1 MSQER
6 AARGGRHRRL
16 GRSTTPENRTTAAQ
30 GSSAG
35 HEVQPTR
42 KFAAAPLG
50 GAFAEPWSARKLVGL
65 LAVFGPAAIVASVS
79 IGAGETIVV
88 VRAGAW
94 ARYGLLW
101 LVLLSCVVK
110 GVFVT
115 YLLGRYTAVS
125 GEHIGHRLVR
135 LPGPRGWLLV
145 VIVALEMIGAPLVWV
160 PIAKPCGDLFHYLL
174 QGVLPASIPEP
185 VYENIIT
192 CAFIA
197 LALAF
202 CLRLSYEKLEK
213 QQILICSILVV
224 GTIVGTLMVRPDL
237 GEALL
242 GTLRF
247 GQVPEF
253 PEWAP
258 RDAVDNPLLTMAT
271 AFAYVGGTVM
281 SYVVYANWVGMRR
294 WGMTAHP
301 EIAALRERAFA
312 HDAIDY
318 LPDDPAEVARVRK
331 SVGPLRWDVG
341 MGAVVLFIVTAAFMV
356 SGAAVL
362 YPLQSTFDGWG
373 LLTEQRHVWSNIH
386 GSLIWIYYIAIVAA
400 LWGTLQA
407 LPEVYARV
415 MQEFGQAIRP
425 HRKWS
430 YDRIKRIVCGYLLV
444 TTFIVV
450 WLDVPFDI
458 LTQVAG
464 FILANLAISLM
475 MAAALYLNFKLPAAY
490 RTRLPM
496 LTGAVASAL
505 VLFAFAGISGW
516 GLAGKLFGSG

>member
-6 AARGGRHRRL
+6 AARGGRQRRL

-35 HEVQPTR
+35 HEVQPPR

-65 LAVFGPAAIVASVS
+65 LAVFGPAAI
-79 IGAGETIVV
+79 
-88 VRAGAW
+88 
-94 ARYGLLW
+94 
-101 LVLLSCVVK
+101 
-110 GVFVT
+110 
-115 YLLGRYTAVS
+115 
-125 GEHIGHRLVR
+125 
-135 LPGPRGWLLV
+135 
-145 VIVALEMIGAPLVWV
+145 
-160 PIAKPCGDLFHYLL
+160 
-174 QGVLPASIPEP
+174 
-185 VYENIIT
+185 
-192 CAFIA
+192 
-197 LALAF
+197 
-202 CLRLSYEKLEK
+202 
-213 QQILICSILVV
+213 
-224 GTIVGTLMVRPDL
+224 
-237 GEALL
+237 
-242 GTLRF
+242 
-247 GQVPEF
+247 
-253 PEWAP
+253 AP

-301 EIAALRERAFA
+301 EIDALRRHAFG

-331 SVGPLRWDVG
+331 SVAPLRWDVG

-362 YPLQSTFDGWG
+362 YPLQSTFEGWG

-386 GSLIWIYYIAIVAA
+386 GSLIWIYYIAIIAA

-425 HRKWS
+425 HRNWS
-430 YDRIKRIVCGYLLV
+430 YDRIERIVCGYLLV

-450 WLDVPFDI
+450 WLDIPFDI

-496 LTGAVASAL
+496 LAGAVASAL

>member
-1 MSQER
+1 MSQP
-6 AARGGRHRRL
+6 G
-16 GRSTTPENRTTAAQ
+16 
-30 GSSAG
+30 SAG
-35 HEVQPTR
+35 RDRESG
-42 KFAAAPLG
+42 KFAAPPLEG
-50 GAFAEPWSARKLVGL
+50 PFAQPWSAGKLVGL

-145 VIVALEMIGAPLVWV
+145 AIVAMEMIGAPLAWV
-160 PIAKPCGDLFHYLL
+160 PIAKPCGDLFHFLL
-174 QGVLPASIPEP
+174 RGVLPASIPEP
-185 VYENIIT
+185 IYENAIT
-192 CAFIA
+192 CAFIL

-202 CLRLSYEKLEK
+202 CLRLSYEKLER
-213 QQILICSILVV
+213 QQIVICSILVA
-224 GTIVGTLMVRPDL
+224 GTILGTLMVRPDL
-237 GEALL
+237 GRALL
-242 GTLRF
+242 GTLSF
-247 GQVPEF
+247 GQLPEF

-258 RDAVDNPLLTMAT
+258 RDAVENPLLTMAT
-271 AFAYVGGTVM
+271 AFAYVGGSVM
-281 SYVVYANWVGMRR
+281 GYVVYANWVGIRR
-294 WGMTAHP
+294 WGMTAHRD
-301 EIAALRERAFA
+301 IDKLRRHAFA

-318 LPDDPAEVARVRK
+318 LPADPDQVALVRK
-331 SVGPLRWDVG
+331 SVAPLRWDVG
-341 MGAVVLFIVTAAFMV
+341 MGAVVLFIVTAAFML

-362 YPLQSTFDGWG
+362 YPLQSQFAGWS

-407 LPEVYARV
+407 FPEIYARV
-415 MQEFGQAIRP
+415 MQEFGQAISPR
-425 HRKWS
+425 RRWD
-430 YDRIKRIVCGYLLV
+430 YDRIKLVVCGYLLV
-444 TTFIVV
+444 TTFAIV

-458 LTQVAG
+458 LTQIAG
-464 FILANLAISLM
+464 FVLANLSIALM
-475 MAAALYLNFKLPAAY
+475 MAAALYLNFKLPPAY

-496 LTGAVASAL
+496 LAGAVLSAL

-516 GLAGKLFGSG
+516 GLAGKLFGIG

>member
-1 MSQER
+1 M
-6 AARGGRHRRL
+6 G
-16 GRSTTPENRTTAAQ
+16 
-30 GSSAG
+30 
-35 HEVQPTR
+35 R
-42 KFAAAPLG
+42 KFAAPPLE
-50 GAFAEPWSARKLVGL
+50 GAFAQPWSGRKLVGL

-145 VIVALEMIGAPLVWV
+145 AIVALEMIGAPLAWV
-160 PIAKPCGDLFHYLL
+160 PIAKPCGDLFHFLL

-185 VYENIIT
+185 VYENAIT
-192 CAFIA
+192 CAFIL

-202 CLRLSYEKLEK
+202 CLRLSYERLEK
-213 QQILICSILVV
+213 QQIAICSILVV

-237 GEALL
+237 AEALR
-242 GTLRF
+242 GTLSF
-247 GQVPEF
+247 GRLPEF

-258 RDAVDNPLLTMAT
+258 QDAVDNPLLTMAT
-271 AFAYVGGTVM
+271 AFAYVGGSVM
-281 SYVVYANWVGMRR
+281 GYVVYANWVGIRR
-294 WGMTAHP
+294 WGMTAHAD
-301 EIAALRERAFA
+301 IAELRRHAFA
-312 HDAIDY
+312 RDAIDY
-318 LPDDPAEVARVRK
+318 LPDAPDQVALVRK
-331 SVGPLRWDVG
+331 GVAPLRWDVA
-341 MGAVVLFIVTAAFMV
+341 MGAVVLFIVTAAFML

-362 YPLQSTFDGWG
+362 YPLESRFAGWS

-386 GSLIWIYYIAIVAA
+386 GSLIWIYYVAIVAA

-407 LPEVYARV
+407 FPEIYARV
-415 MQEFGQAIRP
+415 MQEFGQAISPR
-425 HRKWS
+425 RRWD
-430 YDRIKRIVCGYLLV
+430 YDRIKLAVCGYLLV
-444 TTFIVV
+444 TTFTIV
-450 WLDVPFDI
+450 WLDIPFDI
-458 LTQVAG
+458 LTQIAG
-464 FILANLAISLM
+464 FVLANLSIALM

-496 LTGAVASAL
+496 LAGAVLSAL

-516 GLAGKLFGSG
+516 GLAGKLFGAG

>member
-1 MSQER
+1 MPLR
-6 AARGGRHRRL
+6 A
-16 GRSTTPENRTTAAQ
+16 
-30 GSSAG
+30 
-35 HEVQPTR
+35 
-42 KFAAAPLG
+42 LG
-50 GAFAEPWSARKLVGL
+50 GAFAEPWSARKLVGS

-79 IGAGETIVV
+79 IGAGE
-88 VRAGAW
+88 
-94 ARYGLLW
+94 
-101 LVLLSCVVK
+101 
-110 GVFVT
+110 
-115 YLLGRYTAVS
+115 
-125 GEHIGHRLVR
+125 
-135 LPGPRGWLLV
+135 
-145 VIVALEMIGAPLVWV
+145 
-160 PIAKPCGDLFHYLL
+160 
-174 QGVLPASIPEP
+174 
-185 VYENIIT
+185 
-192 CAFIA
+192 
-197 LALAF
+197 
-202 CLRLSYEKLEK
+202 
-213 QQILICSILVV
+213 
-224 GTIVGTLMVRPDL
+224 TIVGTLMVRPDL

-301 EIAALRERAFA
+301 EIDALRRHAFG
-312 HDAIDY
+312 HDAVDY
-318 LPDDPAEVARVRK
+318 LPDDPAEVARVRN

-373 LLTEQRHVWSNIH
+373 LLTEQRHVWSNIA
-386 GSLIWIYYIAIVAA
+386 GSLIRIYYIAIVAA

-430 YDRIKRIVCGYLLV
+430 YDRIERIVCGYLLA

-458 LTQVAG
+458 LIQVAG

-496 LTGAVASAL
+496 LAGAVASAL
-505 VLFAFAGISGW
+505 VLFAFAGISGR

>member
-1 MSQER
+1 MS
-6 AARGGRHRRL
+6 
-16 GRSTTPENRTTAAQ
+16 RTFAPPPLEGPFAQ
-30 GSSAG
+30 
-35 HEVQPTR
+35 
-42 KFAAAPLG
+42 
-50 GAFAEPWSARKLVGL
+50 PWSARKLVGL

-145 VIVALEMIGAPLVWV
+145 AIVVLEMIGAPLAWV
-160 PIAKPCGDLFHYLL
+160 PIAKPCGDLFHFLL

-192 CAFIA
+192 CAFIL

-202 CLRLSYEKLEK
+202 CLRLSYQKLEK
-213 QQILICSILVV
+213 QQIAICSILVA
-224 GTIVGTLMVRPDL
+224 GTILGTLLVRPDL
-237 GEALL
+237 GEALRGAL
-242 GTLRF
+242 SF
-247 GQVPEF
+247 GRLPEY
-253 PEWAP
+253 PAWAP
-258 RDAVDNPLLTMAT
+258 NDAVENPLLTMAT
-271 AFAYVGGTVM
+271 AFAYVGGSVM
-281 SYVVYANWVGMRR
+281 GYVVYANWVGIRR
-294 WGMTAHP
+294 WGMTAHRDID
-301 EIAALRERAFA
+301 ELRRHAFGR
-312 HDAIDY
+312 DAIDY
-318 LPDDPAEVARVRK
+318 LPGEPDQVALVRK
-331 SVGPLRWDVG
+331 SVAPLRWDVG
-341 MGAVVLFIVTAAFMV
+341 MGAVVLFIVTAAFML

-362 YPLQSTFDGWG
+362 YPLQSRFAGWS

-386 GSLIWIYYIAIVAA
+386 GSLIWIYYVAIVAA

-407 LPEVYARV
+407 FPEIYARV
-415 MQEFGQAIRP
+415 MQEFGQAISPR
-425 HRKWS
+425 RRWD
-430 YDRIKRIVCGYLLV
+430 YDRIKLVVCGYLLV
-444 TTFIVV
+444 TTFSIV

-458 LTQVAG
+458 LTQIAG
-464 FILANLAISLM
+464 FMLANLSIALM
-475 MAAALYLNFKLPAAY
+475 MAAALYLNFKLPSAY

-496 LTGAVASAL
+496 LAGAVASAL
-505 VLFAFAGISGW
+505 VLFVFAGISGW
-516 GLAGKLFGSG
+516 GLAGKLFGTG